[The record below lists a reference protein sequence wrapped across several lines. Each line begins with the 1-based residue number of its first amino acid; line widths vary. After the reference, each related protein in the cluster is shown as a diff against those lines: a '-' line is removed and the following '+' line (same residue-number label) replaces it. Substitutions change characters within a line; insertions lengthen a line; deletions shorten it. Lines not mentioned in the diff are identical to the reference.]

1 MMYGLYYCNDG
12 TAKTVANLPMFIENF
27 IYVIIGITHSIAMMR
42 KKINVLK

>member
-27 IYVIIGITHSIAMMR
+27 IYVIIGITYSIAMMR
-42 KKINVLK
+42 KKINV